1 MITLTL
7 RDVQRFCSKVDSSS
21 DGCWPWLGGHD
32 HYGYAKFR
40 VDGKV
45 SVRAARVAFQVSRG
59 PIPTGMHVLHTCDN
73 RQCVNPSHLF
83 LGTNRDN
90 VRDRVAKR
98 RDGDHK
104 GIKNGRAKLTP
115 DQVSAIREEYQPR
128 ASYAK
133 FARRF
138 GVSAS
143 TIRNIVKGRN
153 WVNTASSG
161 DSSRAASSPK

>member
-7 RDVQRFCSKVDSSS
+7 RDVKRFCSKVDFSG

-32 HYGYAKFR
+32 HYGYGKFR
-40 VDGKV
+40 INEKV
-45 SVRAARVAFQVSRG
+45 SLRASRIAVQLSRG
-59 PIPTGMHVLHTCDN
+59 PIPNGMHVLHTCDN
-73 RQCVNPSHLF
+73 RCCVNPSHLF

-98 RDGDHK
+98 RNGDHK
-104 GIKNGRAKLTP
+104 GVKNGRSKLTAE
-115 DQVSAIREEYQPR
+115 QVDSIRTEYRPR
-128 ASYAK
+128 ASYVK
-133 FARRF
+133 FARRY

-153 WVNTASSG
+153 WVSTAS
-161 DSSRAASSPK
+161 